1 MAGVKYAIDFED
13 QEKLQRRLNQFLKQ
27 GNSLQ
32 PAMQEI
38 GEMLLISHDQ
48 RFRDQKSPEGEPW
61 AALSPTYRKLKAK
74 HKDDTLTLNKHL
86 SGNLAYQLWG
96 DSLFFGTPM
105 EYGAIHHFGGTP
117 ELGGGAA
124 MIPAR
129 PWLGVN
135 AEDEAEI
142 HHILSE
148 HLMRG

>member
-1 MAGVKYAIDFED
+1 MAGVKYSIDFDD

-32 PAMQEI
+32 PAMRDI

-48 RFRDQKSPEGEPW
+48 RFRDQKSPDGEPW
-61 AALSPTYRKLKAK
+61 APLSEAYRAKKPK
-74 HKDDTLTLNKHL
+74 HKDDILTLNKNL

-117 ELGGGAA
+117 GMRPQNAA
-124 MIPAR
+124 ITAR
-129 PWLGVN
+129 PWLGVDE
-135 AEDEAEI
+135 EDEAEI
-142 HHILSE
+142 YHILSQ
-148 HLMRG
+148 HLMQE